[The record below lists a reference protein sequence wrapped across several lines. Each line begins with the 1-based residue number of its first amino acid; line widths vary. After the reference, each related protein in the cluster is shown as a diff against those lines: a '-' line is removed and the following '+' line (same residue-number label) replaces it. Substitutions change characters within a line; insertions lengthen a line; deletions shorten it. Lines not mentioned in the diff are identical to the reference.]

1 MGSGLQTLCGQAF
14 GAKRLEML
22 GIYMQRSWVILIATG
37 IPLTILYI
45 FSTPILKLLH
55 QNPRISKAAGTFALW
70 MIPQLFAYIICFPT
84 QKFLTAQ
91 SKIYVLATISAVAL
105 VGHVL
110 FSWLFMLKLRWGLP
124 GGAAVLNATWWFIT
138 VVQLVYVFSGACGN
152 TWNGFSWKAF
162 GNLKGYL
169 RLSLASGVM
178 LCLEMWYYVALI
190 LIAGYTKNAE
200 ISVDAASICLNISA
214 WTLMVGIGFCAA
226 TSVRVSNELGGGHP
240 RTAKFC
246 VVVATTTSLFIGI
259 ILGLIPIALRSQYPP
274 WFSKSSSVQQLVY
287 DLTPLLGITII
298 LNSIQ
303 PTLSGVAIGAGW
315 QSYVAY
321 VNIVCYYFVGIP
333 IGLVLGFALRKG
345 VKGIWYGMLTGTVV
359 QTIVLIVMVLRT
371 NWKKSYIINMSC
383 AYSLDA
389 DEGDIQQM
397 KNAQEFFRE
406 FCSESKKLWYLA
418 APAICSLVF
427 QHSINAVTQIFAG
440 HVGDIQLAA
449 VAVQISLISGFAF
462 SILYG
467 MGSALQTLCGQA
479 FGAKRPE
486 MLGIYLQRSW
496 VILLA
501 TGIPLTTLYIFSTP
515 ILNLLHQNPRIS
527 KAAGTFALW
536 MIPQLFV
543 YIVSSPT
550 QKFLTAQSKIYVLA
564 TISAVALVGH
574 VLFSWLFMLKLRWGL
589 PGGAAALNAT
599 WWFVTVVQLVY
610 VFSGACGK
618 TWNGFSWEAFGNLK
632 GYLRLSL
639 ASGVM
644 LW

>member
-1 MGSGLQTLCGQAF
+1 
-14 GAKRLEML
+14 
-22 GIYMQRSWVILIATG
+22 
-37 IPLTILYI
+37 
-45 FSTPILKLLH
+45 
-55 QNPRISKAAGTFALW
+55 
-70 MIPQLFAYIICFPT
+70 
-84 QKFLTAQ
+84 
-91 SKIYVLATISAVAL
+91 
-105 VGHVL
+105 
-110 FSWLFMLKLRWGLP
+110 
-124 GGAAVLNATWWFIT
+124 
-138 VVQLVYVFSGACGN
+138 
-152 TWNGFSWKAF
+152 
-162 GNLKGYL
+162 
-169 RLSLASGVM
+169 
-178 LCLEMWYYVALI
+178 
-190 LIAGYTKNAE
+190 
-200 ISVDAASICLNISA
+200 
-214 WTLMVGIGFCAA
+214 
-226 TSVRVSNELGGGHP
+226 
-240 RTAKFC
+240 
-246 VVVATTTSLFIGI
+246 
-259 ILGLIPIALRSQYPP
+259 
-274 WFSKSSSVQQLVY
+274 
-287 DLTPLLGITII
+287 
-298 LNSIQ
+298 
-303 PTLSGVAIGAGW
+303 
-315 QSYVAY
+315 
-321 VNIVCYYFVGIP
+321 
-333 IGLVLGFALRKG
+333 
-345 VKGIWYGMLTGTVV
+345 
-359 QTIVLIVMVLRT
+359 
-371 NWKKSYIINMSC
+371 MSC

-397 KNAQEFFRE
+397 KNAKEFFRE

-515 ILNLLHQNPRIS
+515 NSQS
-527 KAAGTFALW
+527 
-536 MIPQLFV
+536 
-543 YIVSSPT
+543 SSPKST
-550 QKFLTAQSKIYVLA
+550 NFQSRRDVRLVDDSA
-564 TISAVALVGH
+564 TLPVALVGH

-610 VFSGACGK
+610 VFSGACGE

-644 LW
+644 LCVRVSNELGGGHPRRAKFCVVVATTTSLFIGIILGLIPIALRSRYPPLFSKSSSVQKLVYDLTPLLGVTIILNSIQPTLSGVAIGAGWQSYVAYVNIVCYYLVGIPIGLVLGFVFNKGVKGIWYGMLTGTAVQTIVLIVMVLRTNWKKEALLAGERIKKWGGDSSDSNPVQSTS

>member
-1 MGSGLQTLCGQAF
+1 MSSTYSFDADAGDIQEMKNTKELFREFCWESKKLWYLAAPAICNLVLQYSISAVTQIFAGHVGDIQLAAVAVEINLISGFAFAILYGMGSGLQTLCGQAF

-138 VVQLVYVFSGACGN
+138 VVQLVYVFSGACRN

-178 LCLEMWYYVALI
+178 L
-190 LIAGYTKNAE
+190 
-200 ISVDAASICLNISA
+200 CLNISA

-259 ILGLIPIALRSQYPP
+259 ILGLIPIALRSRYPP

-333 IGLVLGFALRKG
+333 IGLVLGFAVRKG
-345 VKGIWYGMLTGTVV
+345 VKGIWYGMLTGTAV

-371 NWKKSYIINMSC
+371 NWKKE
-383 AYSLDA
+383 A
-389 DEGDIQQM
+389 
-397 KNAQEFFRE
+397 
-406 FCSESKKLWYLA
+406 
-418 APAICSLVF
+418 
-427 QHSINAVTQIFAG
+427 
-440 HVGDIQLAA
+440 
-449 VAVQISLISGFAF
+449 
-462 SILYG
+462 
-467 MGSALQTLCGQA
+467 
-479 FGAKRPE
+479 
-486 MLGIYLQRSW
+486 
-496 VILLA
+496 LLA
-501 TGIPLTTLYIFSTP
+501 GERIKKWGGDSSDSQPVQST
-515 ILNLLHQNPRIS
+515 S
-527 KAAGTFALW
+527 
-536 MIPQLFV
+536 
-543 YIVSSPT
+543 
-550 QKFLTAQSKIYVLA
+550 
-564 TISAVALVGH
+564 
-574 VLFSWLFMLKLRWGL
+574 
-589 PGGAAALNAT
+589 
-599 WWFVTVVQLVY
+599 
-610 VFSGACGK
+610 
-618 TWNGFSWEAFGNLK
+618 
-632 GYLRLSL
+632 
-639 ASGVM
+639 
-644 LW
+644 

>member
-1 MGSGLQTLCGQAF
+1 MS
-14 GAKRLEML
+14 
-22 GIYMQRSWVILIATG
+22 
-37 IPLTILYI
+37 
-45 FSTPILKLLH
+45 ST
-55 QNPRISKAAGTFALW
+55 
-70 MIPQLFAYIICFPT
+70 
-84 QKFLTAQ
+84 
-91 SKIYVLATISAVAL
+91 
-105 VGHVL
+105 
-110 FSWLFMLKLRWGLP
+110 
-124 GGAAVLNATWWFIT
+124 
-138 VVQLVYVFSGACGN
+138 
-152 TWNGFSWKAF
+152 
-162 GNLKGYL
+162 
-169 RLSLASGVM
+169 
-178 LCLEMWYYVALI
+178 
-190 LIAGYTKNAE
+190 
-200 ISVDAASICLNISA
+200 
-214 WTLMVGIGFCAA
+214 
-226 TSVRVSNELGGGHP
+226 
-240 RTAKFC
+240 
-246 VVVATTTSLFIGI
+246 
-259 ILGLIPIALRSQYPP
+259 
-274 WFSKSSSVQQLVY
+274 
-287 DLTPLLGITII
+287 
-298 LNSIQ
+298 
-303 PTLSGVAIGAGW
+303 
-315 QSYVAY
+315 
-321 VNIVCYYFVGIP
+321 
-333 IGLVLGFALRKG
+333 
-345 VKGIWYGMLTGTVV
+345 
-359 QTIVLIVMVLRT
+359 
-371 NWKKSYIINMSC
+371 
-383 AYSLDA
+383 YSFDA
-389 DEGDIQQM
+389 DAGDIQEM
-397 KNAQEFFRE
+397 KNAKILFGE

-418 APAICSLVF
+418 APAICNLVS

-486 MLGIYLQRSW
+486 MLGIYMQRSW

-543 YIVSSPT
+543 YIICIPT

-644 LW
+644 LCVRVSNELGGGHPRRAKFCVVVATTTSLFIGIILGLIPIALRSRYPPLFSKSSSVQKLVYDLTPLLGITIILNSIQPTLSGVAIGAGWQSYVAYVNIVCYYLVGIPIGLVLGFVFNKGVKGIWYGMLTGTAVQTIVLIVMVLRTNWNKEALLAGERIKKWGGDSSDSHPVQSTS